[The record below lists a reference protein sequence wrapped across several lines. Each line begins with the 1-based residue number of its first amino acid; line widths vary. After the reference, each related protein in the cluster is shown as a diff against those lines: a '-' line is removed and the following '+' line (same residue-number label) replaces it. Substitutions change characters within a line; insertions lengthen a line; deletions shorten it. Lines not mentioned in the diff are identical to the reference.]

1 MLNNGGPRYKRSKLE
16 RRMNSAVAW
25 CVVFL
30 VLMCFA
36 GGLGSGLWLKSLD
49 VHSTSPESSS
59 SSTPPIFLDNRTN
72 YNSPG
77 FEGFLTFWT
86 FVIILQVSMHFSR
99 KITLYQVD
107 SEMRCFTSVQIII
120 PMSLY
125 VTIECSKLIQIYL
138 IHQDLRMWDDTCDKG
153 VECRALNIPEEL
165 GQVSFIKKHKPLLRF
180 LYHHKENV

>member
-49 VHSTSPESSS
+49 VHSNSPDSSS

-86 FVIILQVSMHFSR
+86 FVIILQVSMHSSR
-99 KITLYQVD
+99 EMTLYCRFWNALLFL
-107 SEMRCFTSVQIII
+107 SRLSSRCRFMWPSSVPSWSKSTWFTKTWRCGTTPAIKGSSAEHSIFQR
-120 PMSLY
+120 S
-125 VTIECSKLIQIYL
+125 
-138 IHQDLRMWDDTCDKG
+138 WDKW
-153 VECRALNIPEEL
+153 VL
-165 GQVSFIKKHKPLLRF
+165 
-180 LYHHKENV
+180 